1 MEIESINIKL
11 LAQSSMAV
19 KVVKVDSPTMFW
31 VQLKTG
37 SEDFQ
42 DLLEELTR
50 RMTRRELR
58 HRPDHVVVGELV
70 AIRENRGWQRGII
83 TDVNGDGTVAISL
96 RNWGRNVE
104 PRLFEVHI
112 LENRFQEIPCGLA
125 HTAPFS
131 DSWPRKTR
139 DLTRFLINQQEGRM
153 SILGTIKK

>member
-83 TDVNGDGTVAISL
+83 TDVNEK
-96 RNWGRNVE
+96 RNG
-104 PRLFEVHI
+104 
-112 LENRFQEIPCGLA
+112 
-125 HTAPFS
+125 
-131 DSWPRKTR
+131 R
-139 DLTRFLINQQEGRM
+139 DLSTRPRP
-153 SILGTIKK
+153 